1 MSPRK
6 SVNTAQGFVDA
17 ATGLKWH
24 LLIRT
29 NRAYGYRYV
38 AVERNQWVRELKQPR
53 VVERQQVGRL
63 LDTNEVQVT
72 PAFLERFPQFKGMSS
87 LFYWDHRLLS
97 RAEYLEAN
105 PDAEKQWSDIEE
117 AARKEAEKQAEAER
131 RQANGE
137 APEDV
142 EEEPEKLPFLNCG
155 ICWAG
160 WQTLIQSG
168 ILSDLTAVLGAE
180 DGLFMAQLAVYVLEQ
195 GITMQNFE
203 DWAIQTGMPKLKPQ
217 SGQRIS
223 EMLARI
229 ERSHIDNYFKRR
241 YAACKEKT
249 AKRPNSAVQSMDSGM
264 LLAFDSTSISTY
276 SNTIEIAEYGHA
288 KQNPELKQVNLLL
301 VCDELTG
308 EAVYA
313 YEYNGS
319 INDKGS
325 MAPILDHMETS
336 GFDLKNVTIVSD
348 RGYKSMLNTQ
358 CLLDKGANLIQ
369 GLSIDEDSVKKLL
382 RKYRE
387 RLTDPFKADDKY
399 DIVGY
404 TPTDKADQEVWR
416 KKDQTDVRV
425 FIHLYYNEVVHDL
438 EIKRLRHDVAKV
450 LELKREGKAVDPD
463 LWRRTTKF
471 VISRE
476 VEEKGKKK
484 VCWGKN
490 EGEMRKAA
498 EFAGYFAIRTNLVM
512 APMQAF
518 ELYRD
523 RGIIEGSFREMKA
536 LNDCDRL
543 QATETTYTG
552 KLFLYVLAQSIRRIM
567 QIKARRLAIEKPEY
581 QLPNSLEKLFA
592 RVNGV
597 KACRQGKSMIW
608 KVEMLTKTQRRAF
621 EALGVPL
628 PTGRHYFG
636 C

>member
-1 MSPRK
+1 M
-6 SVNTAQGFVDA
+6 
-17 ATGLKWH
+17 
-24 LLIRT
+24 
-29 NRAYGYRYV
+29 
-38 AVERNQWVRELKQPR
+38 
-53 VVERQQVGRL
+53 
-63 LDTNEVQVT
+63 
-72 PAFLERFPQFKGMSS
+72 
-87 LFYWDHRLLS
+87 
-97 RAEYLEAN
+97 EA
-105 PDAEKQWSDIEE
+105 
-117 AARKEAEKQAEAER
+117 
-131 RQANGE
+131 
-137 APEDV
+137 
-142 EEEPEKLPFLNCG
+142 
-155 ICWAG
+155 
-160 WQTLIQSG
+160 
-168 ILSDLTAVLGAE
+168 
-180 DGLFMAQLAVYVLEQ
+180 
-195 GITMQNFE
+195 
-203 DWAIQTGMPKLKPQ
+203 
-217 SGQRIS
+217 
-223 EMLARI
+223 
-229 ERSHIDNYFKRR
+229 
-241 YAACKEKT
+241 
-249 AKRPNSAVQSMDSGM
+249 
-264 LLAFDSTSISTY
+264 
-276 SNTIEIAEYGHA
+276 
-288 KQNPELKQVNLLL
+288 
-301 VCDELTG
+301 
-308 EAVYA
+308 
-313 YEYNGS
+313 
-319 INDKGS
+319 
-325 MAPILDHMETS
+325 S

-581 QLPNSLEKLFA
+581 QLPNSLEKLFV